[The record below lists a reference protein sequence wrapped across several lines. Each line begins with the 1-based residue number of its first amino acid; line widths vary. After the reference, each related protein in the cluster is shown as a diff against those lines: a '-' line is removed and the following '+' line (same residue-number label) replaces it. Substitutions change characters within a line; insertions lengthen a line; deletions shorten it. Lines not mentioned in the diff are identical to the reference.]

1 MRLTFRLLKLL
12 LNGTINVIWVKTKF
26 QYFDISSNN
35 DKKNKQRVISVPYNS
50 STNPVE
56 SLDYIF

>member
-1 MRLTFRLLKLL
+1 MLFELKQNFNILTYHQ
-12 LNGTINVIWVKTKF
+12 TMI
-26 QYFDISSNN
+26 
-35 DKKNKQRVISVPYNS
+35 KKNKQRVISVPYNS